1 MKKFISVV
9 LSVLLIFGS
18 VVIGASAADDGLKVI
33 VASDLHLS
41 QRAYLPFGGNTA
53 ADAYAHVPSSGQL
66 TVESNAIIT
75 AFFEKAAATDSDFVF
90 LSGDLTNAGTE
101 AEHILMVEKLAAF
114 EAQTGK
120 KIYMINGNHD
130 LQATDIDTYRA
141 MYYQFGYDDA
151 LAYDTLSLSYAAD
164 INDEYRL
171 IAIDS
176 VNALTGA
183 QGLTDERFAWIQ
195 EQCEKAVADGRKI
208 IAMMHH
214 NLLEHFIL
222 SKKIHTHGVVNN
234 DVALAELLA
243 SSGAKYIFTGHT
255 HDQDITSYTASTGD
269 VIYDVVT
276 NSINGYPC
284 QYREV
289 TFGNDVVFEEKT
301 IEKVDTSLFP
311 EGLSQ
316 EAVSLAAENFREYT
330 KKCMWKGLRETFES
344 YLKPATLKSLLKLN
358 EEENKD
364 FVAIFDK
371 ISTKLC
377 TAVKYPLYEKDA
389 QTAGESIEALVKA
402 NGDTLKA
409 SGYKDLIDLVITIYQ
424 AHCVGDENYPLYS
437 TELDVLVTALTAV
450 LNYTLADLTAE
461 EYTVALEF
469 ICAMLEVDVP
479 SWVMTFASSGMS
491 KMQGVD
497 MLMTG
502 VVMPLMTRFTVDSA
516 PADNN
521 VTLPGYGKTAVES
534 ESFMDKVRKFF
545 NEVAEFFRSVFFY
558 FQKIFNAAI

>member
-1 MKKFISVV
+1 MKKL
-9 LSVLLIFGS
+9 LSVLLSVILIFGTVAVS
-18 VVIGASAADDGLKVI
+18 ASAAEDELKI
-33 VASDLHLS
+33 TVASDLHLS

-66 TVESNAIIT
+66 TAESNAIVT
-75 AFFEKAAATDSDFVF
+75 AFFEKAAAADSDFVF
-90 LSGDLTNAGTE
+90 LPGDLTNAGTE
-101 AEHILMVEKLAAF
+101 AEHILIVEKLAAF

-120 KIYMINGNHD
+120 KIYVINGNHD
-130 LQATDIDTYRA
+130 LRAIDIDTFRA

-151 LAYDTLSLSYAAD
+151 LAYDTLSLSYTAD

-195 EQCEKAVADGRKI
+195 EQCEKAAADGKKI

-276 NSINGYPC
+276 NTINGYPC

-289 TFGNDVVFEEKT
+289 TFGKDVVFEEKT

-311 EGLSQ
+311 EGLSE

-330 KKCMWKGLRETFES
+330 KKCMWTGLRETFSS
-344 YLKPATLKSLLKLN
+344 YLSPATLKSLLKLN

-402 NGDTLKA
+402 NGDTLA
-409 SGYKDLIDLVITIYQ
+409 QSNYTDLIDLVIEIYQ
-424 AHCVGDENYPLYS
+424 AHCLGDENYPIYS
-437 TELDVLVTALTAV
+437 TEVDVVATALTAV
-450 LNYTLADLTAE
+450 LNYALADLTAE

-479 SWVMTFASSGMS
+479 SWVISFAGSGMS

-502 VVMPLMTRFTVDSA
+502 IVMPVMTEFTVDKT

-521 VTLPGYGKTAVES
+521 VTLPGYGNEEVES
-534 ESFMDKVRKFF
+534 ESFLDKVKKFF
-545 NEVAEFFRSVFFY
+545 DDMINFFRSVAY
-558 FQKIFNAAI
+558 WFQKVFGIAM